1 MNADQRKLEHLRRL
15 DEYRL
20 NRAGPLGNDLIDE
33 LAAGE
38 LDRRG
43 FLQRATLL
51 GLSIGGIGAALAAY
65 DAPLA
70 SATRVRGQ
78 VGGRLRLAVLPP
90 PAKDLEPHKL
100 ADTGGLVTDGIAGE
114 FLTRS
119 TKNLTIVPEL
129 ALSWTPNA
137 KATVWTF
144 KLRPNVK
151 FQSGQAFGAADVV
164 ATYER
169 LLGPDS
175 GALSAYKGVL
185 SSGNVKAVDNLTVQF
200 VLDAPTA
207 SFPYLTSSATYQAII
222 LPRDYKLGTF
232 DKTPQATG
240 AFRLVSYTPG
250 VGAKFDRNPNWWGGT
265 APLEGVDITYYA
277 DVAAQISALLGGQV
291 DMLNEVQFANARA
304 LFNNSNV
311 QIFPVRGAQNR
322 TVGLRVN
329 LNNPLKDRRVRQA
342 IALTLDRPGTVK
354 TLFNQYADI
363 GNDSPFAPVYPM
375 TNRSVPQR
383 KKNIPLAKKLLAQA
397 GYERGF
403 KVPFIVQKNGEMPQL
418 AQILQRSAKAIG
430 VDLALQ
436 LQTDAQFFAGK
447 QWSPPCNYGNTPWLN
462 GPMTL
467 TGWGGRSVPNV
478 YLSSEVKSCSI
489 WNEAQYKNKALDKI
503 IDRYLAAI
511 ALSDQRK
518 YAGQIQRTL
527 LADTPFIFPYFF
539 NSLAAG
545 SKRVRGYNHD
555 ASAQVY
561 LSRTSLA

>member
-1 MNADQRKLEHLRRL
+1 MNFEEMRRL

-20 NRAGPLGNDLIDE
+20 GPAGELENDLIDE
-33 LAAGE
+33 FASGE

-43 FLQRATLL
+43 FLQKATVL
-51 GLSIGGIGAALAAY
+51 GLSMGVIGSALAAY

-70 SATRVRGQ
+70 FAAQSRGQ

-90 PAKDLEPHKL
+90 PAKDLEPYKL

-114 FLTRS
+114 FLNRS

-129 ALSWTPNA
+129 ALSWTPNKA
-137 KATVWTF
+137 ATVWTY

-151 FQSGQAFGAADVV
+151 FQSGQSFGAEDVV
-164 ATYER
+164 ASYER
-169 LLGPDS
+169 LVSADS

-185 SSGNVKAVDNLTVQF
+185 SSGGIKAINNLTVQF
-200 VLDAPTA
+200 TLDAPTA
-207 SFPYLTSSATYQAII
+207 SFPYLTCSSTYQAIV
-222 LPRDYKLGTF
+222 LPKDYAVGTF

-240 AFRLVSYTPG
+240 AFRLVSYSPG
-250 VGAKFDRNPNWWGGT
+250 VGAKFDRNPTWWGGK
-265 APLEGVDITYYA
+265 AALDGVDITYYT

-311 QIFPVRGAQNR
+311 QIFAVRGAQNR
-322 TVGLRVN
+322 TVGLRGN

-342 IALTLDRPGTVK
+342 IALTIDRPATVK
-354 TLFNQYADI
+354 TLFSTYADV
-363 GNDSPFAPVYPM
+363 GNDSPFAPVFPS
-375 TNRSVPQR
+375 TNKSVPQR

-397 GYERGF
+397 GHSRGF
-403 KVPFIVQKNGEMPQL
+403 SVPFIVQKNGEMPQL
-418 AQILQRSAKAIG
+418 AQIMQRSAKAIG
-430 VDLALQ
+430 VNLALQ
-436 LQTDAQFFAGK
+436 LQTDAQFFAGT
-447 QWSPPCNYGNTPWLN
+447 QWTAPCSYGNTPWLN

-489 WNEAQYKNKALDKI
+489 WNEAQYKNKALDKV
-503 IDRYLAAI
+503 IDKYLGAI

-518 YAGQIQRTL
+518 YAGQIQLTL
-527 LADTPFIFPYFF
+527 LNDTPYIYPYFF

-545 SKRVRGYNHD
+545 SKKVKGYNHD
-555 ASAQVY
+555 ASALVY

>member
-1 MNADQRKLEHLRRL
+1 M
-15 DEYRL
+15 
-20 NRAGPLGNDLIDE
+20 
-33 LAAGE
+33 
-38 LDRRG
+38 
-43 FLQRATLL
+43 L
-51 GLSIGGIGAALAAY
+51 GLSMGAIGSALAAY

-70 SATRVRGQ
+70 FAVQSRGQ

-90 PAKDLEPHKL
+90 PAKDLEPYKL

-114 FLTRS
+114 FLNRS
-119 TKNLTIVPEL
+119 TKNLTVVPEL
-129 ALSWTPNA
+129 ALSWTPN
-137 KATVWTF
+137 KNATVWTY

-151 FQSGQAFGAADVV
+151 FHSGQTLRASDVV

-169 LLGPDS
+169 LVSEDS

-185 SSGNVKAVDNLTVQF
+185 SPGGIKAVNDLTVRF
-200 VLDAPTA
+200 ELDSPTA
-207 SFPYLTSSATYQAII
+207 SFPYLTCSSTYQAII
-222 LPRDYKLGTF
+222 LPADYKVGTF

-250 VGAKFDRNPNWWGGT
+250 VGAKFDRNPTWWGGT
-265 APLEGVDITYYA
+265 APLDGVDITYYT

-304 LFNNSNV
+304 LFNNKNV

-342 IALTLDRPGTVK
+342 IALTIDRPATVQ
-354 TLFNQYADI
+354 TLFNKYADI

-383 KKNIPLAKKLLAQA
+383 KKNIPLAKKLLAEA
-397 GYERGF
+397 GYAKGF

-418 AQILQRSAKAIG
+418 AQIMQRSAKAIG
-430 VDLALQ
+430 VNLALQ
-436 LQTDAQFFAGK
+436 LQTDTQFFAGT
-447 QWSPPCNYGNTPWLN
+447 QWSAPCNYGNTPWLN
-462 GPMTL
+462 GAMTL

-478 YLSSEVKSCSI
+478 YLSSEIKSCSI
-489 WNEAQYKNKALDKI
+489 WNEAQYKNKKLDKV
-503 IDRYLAAI
+503 IDQYLGAI

-527 LADTPFIFPYFF
+527 LTDTPFIFPYFF

-545 SKRVRGYNHD
+545 SSKVRGYNHD
-555 ASAQVY
+555 ASALVY